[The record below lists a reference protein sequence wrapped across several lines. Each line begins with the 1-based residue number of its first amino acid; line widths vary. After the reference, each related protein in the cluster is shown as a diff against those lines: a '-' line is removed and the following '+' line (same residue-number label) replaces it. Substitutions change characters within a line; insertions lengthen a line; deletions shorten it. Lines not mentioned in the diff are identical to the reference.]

1 MKRNTKAA
9 MAVPLAKVTSPTEI
23 GSHLSGRSSTASVRS
38 TDGSTR
44 STSAAANRS
53 TLPIG
58 ELLAQPW
65 LDRSIALIAMLPL
78 LYLTYYRYQH
88 MRLGV
93 PLASFA
99 IGTLIAFV
107 TMILRR
113 PPKKVTANPLYW
125 LLTFVATYWA
135 LLTLGVMQRGRP
147 VVASFVSDAVAFCSL
162 AVIVWARLSLGRNIG
177 FVPAQREIVT
187 SGAYRYVRH
196 PIYTGLTLSSLGV
209 AFRAY
214 SPRNVLIL
222 GLGITWFLIKSIVEE
237 NFLRADPQY
246 AAYLQAVR
254 ARWIPF
260 LV

>member
-1 MKRNTKAA
+1 MK
-9 MAVPLAKVTSPTEI
+9 LASPSQTRIDLSEHPSGTSPSSTGAGI
-23 GSHLSGRSSTASVRS
+23 GSP
-38 TDGSTR
+38 
-44 STSAAANRS
+44 SAAASGS
-53 TLPIG
+53 TLPFL

-65 LDRSIALIAMLPL
+65 LDRSIAFIAMVPL

-99 IGTLIAFV
+99 TGTLIAFV

-113 PPKKVTANPLYW
+113 PPKRVTPNPLYW

-147 VVASFVSDAVAFCSL
+147 LVASLVSDGVGFSSL

-187 SGAYRYVRH
+187 SGAYRYMRH
-196 PIYTGLTLSSLGV
+196 PIYAGLFLGSLGV
-209 AFRAY
+209 ALRAY

-222 GLGITWFLIKSIVEE
+222 GLGIGWFLIKSIVEE
-237 NFLRADPQY
+237 DFLRTDPHY
-246 AAYLQAVR
+246 AAYLQTVR

>member
-1 MKRNTKAA
+1 MKTNKTAA
-9 MAVPLAKVTSPTEI
+9 SVVSLPELVSRGQI
-23 GSHLSGRSSTASVRS
+23 RSDCSGRTSITSLSSTGTAV
-38 TDGSTR
+38 G
-44 STSAAANRS
+44 STSAAARRL
-53 TLPIG
+53 TRLFL
-58 ELLAQPW
+58 EWLAQPW
-65 LDRSIALIAMLPL
+65 LDRSIAFVAMAPL

-88 MRLGV
+88 MRLGI

-99 IGTLIAFV
+99 IGASITLV

-113 PPKKVTANPLYW
+113 PPKRVTPNPLYW

-135 LLTLGVMQRGRP
+135 LLTLGVMQSGRP
-147 VVASFVSDAVAFCSL
+147 VVASLVSDVVALCSL
-162 AVIVWARLSLGRNIG
+162 VVIVWARLSLGRNIG

-187 SGAYRYVRH
+187 GGAYRYVRH
-196 PIYTGLTLSSLGV
+196 PIYTGLFLGFLGI
-209 AFRAY
+209 ALRAY

-222 GLGITWFLIKSIVEE
+222 GLGTTWFLIKSIVEE

-246 AAYLQAVR
+246 AAYLQTVR

>member
-1 MKRNTKAA
+1 MSS
-9 MAVPLAKVTSPTEI
+9 SPGVAHRPRPAFLQI
-23 GSHLSGRSSTASVRS
+23 
-38 TDGSTR
+38 
-44 STSAAANRS
+44 
-53 TLPIG
+53 
-58 ELLAQPW
+58 LAQPW
-65 LDRSIALIAMLPL
+65 LDRTIAFIAMAPL

-93 PLASFA
+93 PLASLA

-113 PPKKVTANPLYW
+113 PPKRVTPNPWYW

-135 LLTLGVMQRGRP
+135 VLTLGVIQKGQP
-147 VVASFVSDAVAFCSL
+147 VVSSHVSDAVAICSL

-187 SGAYRYVRH
+187 SGAYRYMRH
-196 PIYTGLTLSSLGV
+196 PIYTGLFLANLGV
-209 AFRAY
+209 ALRAY
-214 SPRNVLIL
+214 SPRNALVL
-222 GLGITWFLIKSIVEE
+222 GLGIFWFLIKSIVEE

-246 AAYLQAVR
+246 AVYLRRVR

-260 LV
+260 VV

>member
-1 MKRNTKAA
+1 MKSETRT
-9 MAVPLAKVTSPTEI
+9 AVIRSAKLGSFPPTGAGKGATARAS
-23 GSHLSGRSSTASVRS
+23 GSLIVPFLEFR
-38 TDGSTR
+38 
-44 STSAAANRS
+44 
-53 TLPIG
+53 
-58 ELLAQPW
+58 AQP
-65 LDRSIALIAMLPL
+65 LFDRSIAFIAMVPF

-88 MRLGV
+88 MRLGI

-99 IGTLIAFV
+99 IGTSITFV
-107 TMILRR
+107 TMIVRR
-113 PPKKVTANPLYW
+113 PPKRVIAHPLYW

-147 VVASFVSDAVAFCSL
+147 VVASLVSDVVASCSL
-162 AVIVWARLSLGRNIG
+162 VVIVWARLSLGRNIG

-196 PIYTGLTLSSLGV
+196 PIYTGLFLGSLGI
-209 AFRAY
+209 ALRAY

-222 GLGITWFLIKSIVEE
+222 GLGITWLLIKSIVEE

-246 AAYLQAVR
+246 AAYLQTVR

-260 LV
+260 LI

>member
-1 MKRNTKAA
+1 MSS
-9 MAVPLAKVTSPTEI
+9 SPE
-23 GSHLSGRSSTASVRS
+23 V
-38 TDGSTR
+38 
-44 STSAAANRS
+44 ANPPRPPF
-53 TLPIG
+53 LQV
-58 ELLAQPW
+58 LAQPW
-65 LDRSIALIAMLPL
+65 LDRTIAFIAMVPL

-113 PPKKVTANPLYW
+113 PPTRVTPNPLYW
-125 LLTFVATYWA
+125 LLAFVATYWA
-135 LLTLGVMQRGRP
+135 VLTLGVIQKGQP
-147 VVASFVSDAVAFCSL
+147 VVSSQVSDAVAICSL
-162 AVIVWARLSLGRNIG
+162 AVIIWARLSLGRNIG

-187 SGAYRYVRH
+187 SGAYRYMRH
-196 PIYTGLTLSSLGV
+196 PIYTGLFLGYLGV
-209 AFRAY
+209 ALRAY

-222 GLGITWFLIKSIVEE
+222 GLGILWFVIKSVVEE

-246 AAYLQAVR
+246 AAYLRRVR

-260 LV
+260 VV